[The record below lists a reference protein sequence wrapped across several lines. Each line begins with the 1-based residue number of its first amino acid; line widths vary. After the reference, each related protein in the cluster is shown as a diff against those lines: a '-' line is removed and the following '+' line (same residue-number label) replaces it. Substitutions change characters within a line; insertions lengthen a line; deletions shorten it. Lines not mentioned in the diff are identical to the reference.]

1 MALGINNSF
10 GSPGTVFNFSFTNA
24 NGFTGVVTSPTTSP
38 NLTLS
43 ISDSRITS
51 ALLTGY
57 VVGAN
62 TAIAASDSILSAF
75 EKVQSQINAINLT
88 GNVYKIAYYEEVSAT
103 SGTITIPTGSTILL
117 NQLPAGADALV
128 SKVNVKPT
136 GENPTTAGGAQVDV
150 SSFDALGNYSLN
162 GTPSAYPVAIIF
174 WLAVPAD
181 QYDNLNIQ
189 NILEEEIGYSQQV
202 RDTLLTGYVSGSNTP
217 ITSANSVLT
226 AFQDLQAQITAGGGG
241 PTGSGTANFGTKW
254 TGTTTLGNS
263 LYQDNGTETSIGVSP
278 VSGTR
283 FNIQGVGTTSATFG
297 IKVQNSSGT
306 NNAFLVRNDGFSS
319 MGSAVVTS
327 TRFNIQSSGTST
339 TTFALK
345 LDNSTPNPIAYFR
358 SDRRMSLGTSTFA
371 SNTAFTLDANATSV
385 GMNISNFTTDG
396 LYISSSA
403 NSTRGFESSM
413 TGDSSISALL
423 YSAGLDSYGMF
434 MEMTGTGTGGAGVW
448 IDNQSSGSPSIHCVS
463 PGVGSNYF
471 MIDSNSA
478 IVYQDGTQGVGK
490 FLTSD
495 ANGLA
500 SWGSAL
506 APVSLSANFMLYS
519 TGTGTFTGTANANL
533 DSGGSI
539 SINGDLTLADSNK
552 IIRLGLDQIIDYNAG
567 SGELRIGDC
576 INLTHD
582 LTLYGTAATFFLDT
596 KSLIAWGDDGFHVY
610 SGDGSLTYMSASS
623 TNVIAYNNLIVG
635 DGTAADRSL
644 TFSSSAN
651 DGKLTWKESQGTLN
665 LTRNSVAYF
674 EYPTWNALFTVNEE
688 SGLGSAFTAWL
699 KPTTA
704 ASYYSAFFGGMQD
717 SGGSAVSTA
726 YAVGLTGYNYINGT
740 NTRTHTFLC
749 GGENTTEFGSSANNL
764 TVTELIGTHTL
775 AGSKFG
781 GAGTVTVTTAYGI
794 KIDNVSGF
802 TPTTHYGLYISAI
815 STGTTKYAIYTNAG
829 DIRFGGNVTLADV
842 NLVLGT
848 TTGTKIGTATTQK
861 IGFWNATPIVQPTT
875 AVAGATFT
883 VSAGTAVND
892 ASTFDGYTIKQVVK
906 ALRNEGLLA

>member
-1 MALGINNSF
+1 MPLEIDLRNPLFLLSSGIVKVMGVYDANTNTPLLQGSSVARKGDMYVVSVAGTFYTEALQVGDVLIALVDNPS
-10 GSPGTVFNFSFTNA
+10 SLSDWVILQA
-24 NGFTGVVTSPTTSP
+24 N
-38 NLTLS
+38 
-43 ISDSRITS
+43 ITS
-51 ALLTGY
+51 
-57 VVGAN
+57 
-62 TAIAASDSILSAF
+62 
-75 EKVQSQINAINLT
+75 
-88 GNVYKIAYYEEVSAT
+88 
-103 SGTITIPTGSTILL
+103 TII
-117 NQLPAGADALV
+117 
-128 SKVNVKPT
+128 
-136 GENPTTAGGAQVDV
+136 
-150 SSFDALGNYSLN
+150 
-162 GTPSAYPVAIIF
+162 
-174 WLAVPAD
+174 
-181 QYDNLNIQ
+181 
-189 NILEEEIGYSQQV
+189 
-202 RDTLLTGYVSGSNTP
+202 
-217 ITSANSVLT
+217 
-226 AFQDLQAQITAGGGG
+226 
-241 PTGSGTANFGTKW
+241 TGSGTANFGTKW
-254 TGTTTLGNS
+254 TGTTSLGNS
-263 LYQDNGTETSIGVSP
+263 LYQDNGTETSIGVAP

-283 FNIQGVGTTSATFG
+283 FNIQGVGATSATFG
-297 IKVQNSSGT
+297 LKVQNSSGT
-306 NNAFLVRNDGFSS
+306 NNAFLVRNDGFNS

-327 TRFNIQSSGTST
+327 TRLNIQSSGTTS

-345 LDNSTPNPIAYFR
+345 LDNSSASPIAYFR

-371 SNTAFTLDANATSV
+371 TNTAFTLDANATAV
-385 GMNISNFTTDG
+385 GINISNFTTDG
-396 LYISSSA
+396 LYISSATNSA
-403 NSTRGFESSM
+403 RGFESSM
-413 TGDSSISALL
+413 SGDSSVSALL
-423 YSAGLDSYGMF
+423 YSSGLDSFGVY
-434 MEMTGTGTGGAGVW
+434 MEMTGTGTAGAGIY

-463 PGVGSNYF
+463 PGVNSNF
-471 MIDSNSA
+471 FKIDGTSA
-478 IVYQDGTQGVGK
+478 IVYQDGTQGAGK
-490 FLTSD
+490 FITGD

-500 SWGSAL
+500 SWAYAL
-506 APVSLSANFMLYS
+506 TPVSLASGFMLYS
-519 TGTGTFTGTANANL
+519 DGSGSFTGTAEANL
-533 DSGGSI
+533 DSAGNI
-539 SINGDLTLADSNK
+539 SINGNLTLADSNK
-552 IIRLGLDQIIDYNAG
+552 VFYLGLDQVLDYKAG

-596 KSLIAWGDDGFHVY
+596 KNLIAWGDDGFYVY
-610 SGDGSLTYMSASS
+610 NSDGSIPYMAANS

-635 DGTAADRSL
+635 DGTATDRTI

-665 LTRNSVAYF
+665 LTRNSIAYF
-674 EYPTWNALFTVNEE
+674 DYPSWTALFTVSEE
-688 SGLGSAFTAWL
+688 SATGSAFTAWL
-699 KPTTA
+699 KPTA
-704 ASYYSAFFGGMQD
+704 AAGYFSAFFGGMQD
-717 SGGSAVSTA
+717 SGASAYSTA

-740 NTRTHTFLC
+740 NTRTHSFLC
-749 GGENTTEFGSSANNL
+749 GGENTTEFGSATNNL
-764 TVTELIGTHTL
+764 TVTELIGTHTW